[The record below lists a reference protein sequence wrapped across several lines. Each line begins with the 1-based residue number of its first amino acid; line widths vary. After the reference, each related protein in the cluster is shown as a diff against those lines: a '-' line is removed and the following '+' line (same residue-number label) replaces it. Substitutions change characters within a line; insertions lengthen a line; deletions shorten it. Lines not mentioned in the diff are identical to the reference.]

1 MRKKKRKWLIP
12 AVLILFTMIRGSI
25 SINTESSDTSFFK
38 KLEKEVLGAFG
49 KTIENSYMPCLTWGS
64 SGQTTLWLLQEQM
77 EHLLPFYGYMGKMEV
92 EENRIEQV
100 PETEITYLSEEDLEE
115 IFKI

>member
-1 MRKKKRKWLIP
+1 M
-12 AVLILFTMIRGSI
+12 LILFTMIRGSI

-77 EHLLPFYGYMGKMEV
+77 EHLLINHEFSTRK
-92 EENRIEQV
+92 
-100 PETEITYLSEEDLEE
+100 LSDVRC
-115 IFKI
+115 IRGFPG